1 MARNRIASG
10 VVMVPCVL
18 LGSAFLST
26 AFWGDS
32 AAGNRSLAI
41 AIGVLLLLSG
51 LLALALQGDPTN
63 PVPKTDESERSP

>member
-26 AFWGDS
+26 AFWAD
-32 AAGNRSLAI
+32 AASGTRSLALP
-41 AIGVLLLLSG
+41 IGGLLLSAG
-51 LLALALQGDPTN
+51 LLAVVFQSGSTGSETE
-63 PVPKTDESERSP
+63 TDESDQS

>member
-26 AFWGDS
+26 AFWAD
-32 AAGNRSLAI
+32 AASGNRSLALT
-41 AIGVLLLLSG
+41 IGGLLLSAG
-51 LLALALQGDPTN
+51 LRAVGVQSGSTGAETE
-63 PVPKTDESERSP
+63 TDESDQS